1 MDFTYVRTWAGFVY
15 TAFILDVFAQKIVA
29 RNVASTKAVGLVD
42 VPLRMRCSNP
52 ATRGPPRR
60 RC

>member
-1 MDFTYVRTWAGFVY
+1 MRTWAGFVY